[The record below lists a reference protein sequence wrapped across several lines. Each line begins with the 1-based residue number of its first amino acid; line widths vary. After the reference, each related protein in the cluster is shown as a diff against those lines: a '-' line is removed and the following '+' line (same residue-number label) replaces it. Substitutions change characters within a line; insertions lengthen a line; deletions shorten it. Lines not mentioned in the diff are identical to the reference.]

1 MVGGDFG
8 VRLQQP
14 LYVTKPVASIRLR
27 VMARDVPTSA
37 AVTVSDIQLQAGE
50 QATGVAPNPAEV
62 GTTAGRA
69 QYRNGVV
76 NNKLSVIAL
85 SNGDRAAPVRVDVRN
100 ASGMT
105 RVGSYRF
112 GDVQGN
118 ATADGPNHTATHG
131 YGRAPIV
138 TERQDLH
145 LNAEAT
151 GRIHLRLAWHER
163 T

>member
-1 MVGGDFG
+1 M
-8 VRLQQP
+8 RLQRP

-27 VMARDVPTSA
+27 VTARDVPTSA
-37 AVTVSDIQLQAGE
+37 AVTVTDIQLQAGE
-50 QATGVAPNPAEV
+50 QPTGIVPNPAEA

-76 NNKLSVIAL
+76 NNKLSVIGL

-100 ASGMT
+100 ASGVT
-105 RVGSYRF
+105 RIGSYRF

-118 ATADGPNHTATHG
+118 AYADGPNGTASHG
-131 YGRAPIV
+131 WGRAPII

-145 LNAEAT
+145 LEAEAT